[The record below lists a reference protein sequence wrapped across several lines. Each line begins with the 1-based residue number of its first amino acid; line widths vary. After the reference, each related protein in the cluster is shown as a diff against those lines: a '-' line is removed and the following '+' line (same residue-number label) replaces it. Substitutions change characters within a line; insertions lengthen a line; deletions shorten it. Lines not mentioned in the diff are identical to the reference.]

1 MGLLA
6 VRRGKGQEEAVSDKL
21 TEYRERYMKAMH
33 AVQSGVAMEIESG
46 HSGAHEPK
54 HLRVGINSAMVTDRA
69 VACLLIA
76 KGLVTAEEYYEAVAV
91 AAEHEARLS
100 SCIGMKVNLV

>member
-1 MGLLA
+1 M
-6 VRRGKGQEEAVSDKL
+6 SDKL

-54 HLRVGINSAMVTDRA
+54 HLRVGINWIYDRGYVSAMVTDRA

-91 AAEHEARLS
+91 AAEDEQKEHEARLS